1 MPPRPNFPPHR
12 LTLPTG
18 MTPPSTLH
26 RFHPAALGPV
36 TVLDHFIAQTLLDAR
51 PAVPNTPLPD
61 ASTGKLASLDATDGV
76 TPPDIACP
84 TPL

>member
-1 MPPRPNFPPHR
+1 
-12 LTLPTG
+12 

-26 RFHPAALGPV
+26 RFHPAIRSTV

-51 PAVPNTPLPD
+51 PAVLNTPLPD
-61 ASTGKLASLDATDGV
+61 ASTGKLDTLDATDGV
-76 TPPDIACP
+76 TPMSPPTDIACP